1 MEKKSSKKKEEVD
14 KTKQYKAPSKK
25 KQASGKNTKASG
37 KKPTKEE
44 VKNMSKEQRKAYKKM
59 KRKKSKLR
67 KFFLVLFLLIVLA
80 IMVGLGI
87 FAGLFFGDTWS
98 IDERYLTIN
107 TANSIVYDK
116 EDNVICEL
124 NGDENRKII
133 SMNDEEMSPYL
144 PKAFIAIED
153 KRFYEHHGVDIKR
166 TAAATIN
173 FIIHR

>member
-1 MEKKSSKKKEEVD
+1 
-14 KTKQYKAPSKK
+14 
-25 KQASGKNTKASG
+25 
-37 KKPTKEE
+37 
-44 VKNMSKEQRKAYKKM
+44 M

-153 KRFYEHHGVDIKR
+153 KRFYEHNVVDIKR

-173 FIIHR
+173 FIIHRGNSSFGGSSITQQLVKNITDEDADEGAAGVERKIKEMSQIGRAHV